1 MATYFSAGRDL
12 QITENSSYSDLRRTG
27 EGRIMVL
34 RSGGPELVRLT
45 ARVTELAAGVGA
57 VLSEQARLER
67 SYAGAG
73 GPVGVVVLLGRRTV
87 GYAHLVGGADPAPG
101 WDVELVGD
109 PAQPE
114 AFPAVLAAVLAEGR
128 RAGVPQVRW
137 WAPPSAAMGLLARGF
152 RMESDHVLYRLE
164 APLTTGAPGGRGVSP
179 RQRRREPP
187 ESAVPP
193 LPDGLRLRPLAV
205 PSELE
210 SWLTLNRR
218 AFAAHP
224 TQRRWTRAD
233 VERRI
238 AEPWFDPQGFLV
250 AEARGHL
257 VATCWVKP
265 QGHGLGELYVVAVDP
280 SHQGLGLGRVV
291 ACAGLRHLAAHTAFL
306 YVAGHNEAA
315 LRLYTGLGFTVTGSQ
330 TIWRA
335 DPDDAG
341 PTAGSAPAD
350 RG

>member
-1 MATYFSAGRDL
+1 MATFFFAGRDL
-12 QITENSSYSDLRRTG
+12 KITENFSYSDLRRTG
-27 EGRIMVL
+27 EGRVVVL
-34 RSGGPELVRLT
+34 RSEGSELVRLT
-45 ARVTELAAGVGA
+45 ARVTELAARAGA

-164 APLTTGAPGGRGVSP
+164 APLTAEAT
-179 RQRRREPP
+179 
-187 ESAVPP
+187 AVPA
-193 LPDGLRLRPLAV
+193 LADGLRLRPLAV

-233 VERRI
+233 VERRV

-250 AEARGHL
+250 AEAKGRL

-265 QGHGLGELYVVAVDP
+265 QGHGFGEIYVVAVDP
-280 SHQGLGLGRVV
+280 SHQGLGFGRAV
-291 ACAGLRHLAAHTAFL
+291 ARAGLRHLAACGAHTAFL
-306 YVAGHNEAA
+306 YVAGHNEGA

-341 PTAGSAPAD
+341 PTAGSAPTD